1 MRHPL
6 PKERPLEVLKSYY
19 DSVDE
24 KKINPARSYKKTAVG
39 QFVPSPILDVHFA
52 FEYLLEAEAFE
63 PSGLFLDAGSGDGRV
78 VALTSL
84 VHSISTVGVEYDS
97 ELVGQSRQ
105 HLESLERLGLRGASE
120 VILHG
125 DFGLDDTYLQAGL
138 RFEDFATVFNY
149 ISNQSAVASKVAQQS
164 PPGTMFLLFG
174 AFAVHNYQG
183 LTLEQNLQLV
193 TKTDSGNSIGV
204 EIHPITNDASFME
217 PHATYLQV
225 YRR

>member
-1 MRHPL
+1 MRHPH
-6 PKERPLEVLKSYY
+6 PKEHPFEVLKSYY

-24 KKINPARSYKKTAVG
+24 KRIDSGRSYKKTAVG

-52 FEYLLEAEAFE
+52 LEYLLEAEALE
-63 PSGLFLDAGSGDGRV
+63 PAGLFLDAGSGDGRV

-105 HLESLERLGLRGASE
+105 HLEGLERLGLRGASE

-125 DFGLDDTYLQAGL
+125 DFGHDDTYLQTGL
-138 RFEDFATVFNY
+138 KFEDFATVFNY
-149 ISNQSAVASKVAQQS
+149 ISNQNAIASKVAQQS
-164 PPGTMFLLFG
+164 PPGTLFLLFG

-193 TKTDSGNSIGV
+193 TNVDSGDRIRV
-204 EIHPITNDASFME
+204 QIHPITNDASLME

>member
-6 PKERPLEVLKSYY
+6 HKERPLEVLKSYY

-24 KKINPARSYKKTAVG
+24 KKINPGRSYKKTAVG

-52 FEYLLEAEAFE
+52 LEYLLEAEAFE

-125 DFGLDDTYLQAGL
+125 DFGHDDTYLQAGL

-183 LTLEQNLQLV
+183 LTLEQTLQMV
-193 TKTDSGNSIGV
+193 TKTDSEDSIGV